1 MSINNKILEK
11 IKNDISVKNTKLL
24 IVTKTRSQEDINQ
37 LIKMGYSDFAENR
50 VQEAQEKFIDILP
63 NKDIK
68 LNLIGPL
75 QSNKV
80 KQALKLFNII
90 ETIDRE
96 KLAREISNNLNNQS
110 KTKNF
115 YIQINTGSENQKSGL
130 TPSEADHF
138 IEYCT
143 KDLKLP
149 IIGLMCIPPQDEES
163 SMHFA
168 FLKKIAKRNN
178 LTELS
183 MGMSNDFEEAIKFGT
198 TSVRIGSLF
207 FGAREL

>member
-63 NKDIK
+63 DKDIK

-80 KQALKLFNII
+80 KQALKLFD
-90 ETIDRE
+90 TIQSVDRE
-96 KLAREISNNLNNQS
+96 KIVNELANHLDSSSR
-110 KTKNF
+110 TKNF
-115 YIQINTGSENQKSGL
+115 YIQINIGEEPQKSGVM
-130 TPSEADHF
+130 PSDFETLYQ
-138 IEYCT
+138 YCIN
-143 KDLKLP
+143 KKLK
-149 IIGLMCIPPQDEES
+149 ISGIMCIPPQNEDPRPFFEE
-163 SMHFA
+163 MN
-168 FLKKIAKRNN
+168 KIKNSIN
-178 LTELS
+178 EKLTLS
-183 MGMSNDFEEAIKFGT
+183 MGMSSDYKMALDYHTDEI
-198 TSVRIGSLF
+198 RIGSLIF
-207 FGAREL
+207 S